1 MASRRTGCRFRR
13 SRCERRTVE
22 TKPQTAGSA
31 GAVSEESRTREVV
44 TRAALLAEYDR
55 ACVRY
60 RLVSQKIE
68 EAEDERD
75 EIRRECERLER
86 ELGL

>member
-1 MASRRTGCRFRR
+1 MTD
-13 SRCERRTVE
+13 
-22 TKPQTAGSA
+22 TADQR
-31 GAVSEESRTREVV
+31 GAMM
-44 TRAALLAEYDR
+44 AEYDR

-60 RLVSQKIE
+60 RRVSQKIE
-68 EAEDERD
+68 DAEDERD